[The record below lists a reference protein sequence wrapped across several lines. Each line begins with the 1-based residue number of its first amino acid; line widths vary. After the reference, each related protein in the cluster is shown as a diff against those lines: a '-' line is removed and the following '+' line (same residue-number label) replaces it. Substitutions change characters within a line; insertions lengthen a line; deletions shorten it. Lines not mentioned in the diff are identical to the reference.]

1 MALPRLACLTAVL
14 GLLTGLDTP
23 RPHPAAPR
31 RARAT
36 PHARQVPEARLIDSL
51 VARMTL
57 EEKLGQLNLVAGVSD
72 TAATADLAL
81 VRQGRVGGF
90 LSIFGAGAT
99 PSVQRLP
106 VQQSPLRLPPLL
118 A

>member
-72 TAATADLAL
+72 TAATAAL
-81 VRQGRVGGF
+81 PRGRQRRLGGF
-90 LSIFGAGAT
+90 LSRLCAGAT
-99 PSVQRLP
+99 AGVR
-106 VQQSPLRLPPLL
+106 
-118 A
+118 